1 MATTEIRK
9 ITPEITAKI
18 HQYELE
24 LKEHLIED
32 STLRNNFIWHDIK
45 NALGTVNYIG
55 VSDNKLYRSYTHSE
69 SEWETSPDNLTA
81 TVRVL
86 RNLSKIAKA
95 AKSAILNYVRED
107 EESPLAYLDSSDFS
121 KYLAQ
126 VKLTPVLLRSTLF
139 LNHPNEAFFRHLME
153 TKTDLRKIM
162 MAAGIASEN
171 LIVKDDALLKM
182 NGAQTVIIFNLLHNA
197 EKERYKYSHTDAG
210 KTTPVGVFVSVDMN
224 GISVINPACNL
235 FTPVLNPERIFPV
248 PVDSDGIQHCGLA
261 ISQIYARTIGS
272 TLGITSQTKNGFNQ
286 ITTRIGKPSE

>member
-1 MATTEIRK
+1 MAEVRK
-9 ITPEITAKI
+9 TTPEISKRVFQYQLEHEQYLKI
-18 HQYELE
+18 NPLFREC
-24 LKEHLIED
+24 
-32 STLRNNFIWHDIK
+32 FIWHDIK
-45 NALGTVNYIG
+45 NAFADIFSIG
-55 VSDNKLYRSYTHSE
+55 FYNEKLHSSYTQLKRDWLE
-69 SEWETSPDNLTA
+69 KPDNLKVTMS
-81 TVRVL
+81 VL
-86 RNLSKIAKA
+86 RNLSNIAKVA
-95 AKSAILNYVRED
+95 RNTISNCD
-107 EESPLAYLDSSDFS
+107 EKEKDSPLEYLSPSDFP

-126 VKLTPVLLRSTLF
+126 VELTPILARSALF

-171 LIVKDDALLKM
+171 LIVKDDASLEM

-224 GISVINPACNL
+224 GISVINPACNS